1 MKLQKNITI
10 KELLHLCEH
19 HGYDNTLIA
28 LKEMHFKEKH
38 PIIKAVLS
46 EKLAWL
52 QGYISAASDD
62 GTESN
67 WNDLPF

>member
-1 MKLQKNITI
+1 MKMQKNISI

-28 LKEMHFKEKH
+28 LKEMQFKEKH

-52 QGYISAASDD
+52 QGYISAASDN
-62 GTESN
+62 GIVSN
-67 WNDLPF
+67 WNNLPF